1 MFFINYL
8 HDTGP
13 WSKKTSTLC
22 TLLLLL
28 AIFFVLEAAGKGE
41 IVGLFKHKLLKGNK
55 VELNKNYTFVS
66 ATSINSAEY
75 KNISHGACD
84 VHIKDDFIEI
94 TYRGEFCTVDLLS
107 EHKDKIEFK
116 TGVRSP
122 TGGKIAGCLAEGR
135 EGSYSNVL
143 PFIYSKNNEEIN
155 EFKTKGPAPGVC
167 GDQTECETKSEGGKG
182 ECLKWTSLEVSW
194 YKDRKGYYSVYTHLI
209 GEAQGGTYL
218 KDITT
223 FDLEIMNSNEFK
235 MGTKQHNAS
244 EDAYCAPTT
253 DPIVKPV
260 AWTITNHKHLSGDRL
275 LVFSLLPPTVSRV
288 FSKDDKITDKKG
300 SGPTCIL
307 FIQFNTKDYRL
318 LAAIAPPSTTTTT
331 STTIQT
337 TTTTTTEAASPTT
350 TSSTTTSKPEISKCP
365 AVITTTCPECSK
377 EVIWLVLFVIVFL
390 ALIGL
395 AAAFVW
401 FWMKKTKKEKE
412 AETPEQLEDKL
423 LRALYDDEA
432 KKKGPDAVGPFDKWK
447 DNRKKTEKGDAA
459 QGLPPPDGK
468 DASKN
473 KPEEA
478 KAKTEEKSKIE
489 QSPTT
494 KTAIGTDKS
503 VVDNKGKSKA
513 AGVDV
518 KKATSAV
525 SAQSAKTATPDV
537 NTPSTSAIKEQSPN
551 VVYIDRIVKE
561 KVFVKSDEYTIEEYS
576 YDDDGNL
583 KPPKIVPENEI
594 STDSASFEGT
604 PELI

>member
-1 MFFINYL
+1 MFFISYL

-22 TLLLLL
+22 SLLLLL
-28 AIFFVLEAAGKGE
+28 ATFFVLEAAGKEE
-41 IVGLFKHKLLKGNK
+41 IVGLFEHKLLKGNK
-55 VELNKNYTFVS
+55 VELNKNFTFVS
-66 ATSINSAEY
+66 ATSFNSATY

-94 TYRGEFCTVDLLS
+94 TYHGEFCTVDLLS
-107 EHKDKIEFK
+107 GRKDKIEFK
-116 TGVRSP
+116 TGVRSK
-122 TGGKIAGCLAEGR
+122 TGGEIDCLAEGI

-143 PFIYSKNNEEIN
+143 PFIYSKDNEEIN
-155 EFKTKGPAPGVC
+155 EFKADGPSPLKKGAKKC
-167 GDQTECETKSEGGKG
+167 GNEEKCGKRHG
-182 ECLKWTSLEVSW
+182 ECLGETSLEVSW
-194 YKDRKGYYSVYTHLI
+194 SKDKDGRFNAYTHLI
-209 GEAQGGTYL
+209 GEVEKGAQLEGVS
-218 KDITT
+218 I
-223 FDLEIMNSNEFK
+223 FDLEIMDSKGFK
-235 MGTKQHNAS
+235 MAAVQHNAS
-244 EDAYCAPTT
+244 GTNAYCVPKEN
-253 DPIVKPV
+253 PIVKPA
-260 AWTITNHKHLSGDRL
+260 AWTITNHEHLSGDRL

-288 FSKDDKITDKKG
+288 FSKDDKITEKRG
-300 SGPTCIL
+300 SEPKCEL
-307 FIQFNTKDYRL
+307 FIQFSTERYRL
-318 LAAIAPPSTTTTT
+318 LAAIAPSTTT
-331 STTIQT
+331 STTILT
-337 TTTTTTEAASPTT
+337 TTTTTTETPSTTT
-350 TSSTTTSKPEISKCP
+350 TSSTTTSKPEIPKCP

-377 EVIWLVLFVIVFL
+377 EVIWPVLFVIVFL

-401 FWMKKTKKEKE
+401 FWMKKSKKEKE
-412 AETPEQLEDKL
+412 AETPEQLEDKF

-459 QGLPPPDGK
+459 QGLPPDGK

-478 KAKTEEKSKIE
+478 KPKTEEKSKIE

-503 VVDNKGKSKA
+503 VVDNKGKSKS

-537 NTPSTSAIKEQSPN
+537 NTPSTSGIKEQPPN

>member
-1 MFFINYL
+1 MFFIIL

-28 AIFFVLEAAGKGE
+28 ATFFVLEAAGKEE
-41 IVGLFKHKLLKGNK
+41 IVGLFKHKLLNGNK
-55 VELNKNYTFVS
+55 VELNKNYTFAS

-75 KNISHGACD
+75 NNTIFPGACD

-107 EHKDKIEFK
+107 NRKDKIKFK
-116 TGVRSP
+116 TGVRSK
-122 TGGKIAGCLAEGR
+122 TEGELACLAKGR

-143 PFIYSKNNEEIN
+143 PFIYSKNNKEIN
-155 EFKTKGPAPGVC
+155 EFRTKGPDTSDGCSKPN
-167 GDQTECETKSEGGKG
+167 ECKDRHG
-182 ECLKWTSLEVSW
+182 ECLGETSLEVSW
-194 YKDRKGYYSVYTHLI
+194 SKDKDEHFHAYTHLI
-209 GEAQGGTYL
+209 GEAQEG
-218 KDITT
+218 KDLEGVTT
-223 FDLEIMNSNEFK
+223 FDLEIMDSKGFK
-235 MGTKQHNAS
+235 MAAVQHNAS
-244 EDAYCAPTT
+244 GTNAYCVPKEN
-253 DPIVKPV
+253 PIVKPA

-288 FSKDDKITDKKG
+288 FSKDDKITEKRG
-300 SGPTCIL
+300 SEPKCEL
-307 FIQFNTKDYRL
+307 FIQFSTERYRL
-318 LAAIAPPSTTTTT
+318 LAAIAPSTTT

-337 TTTTTTEAASPTT
+337 TTTTTTEAPSTT
-350 TSSTTTSKPEISKCP
+350 TPSSTTTSKPEIPKCP

-377 EVIWLVLFVIVFL
+377 EVIWPVLFVIVFL

-401 FWMKKTKKEKE
+401 FWMKKSKKEKE
-412 AETPEQLEDKL
+412 AETPEQLEDKF

-459 QGLPPPDGK
+459 QGLPPDGK

-478 KAKTEEKSKIE
+478 KPKTEEKSKIE

-503 VVDNKGKSKA
+503 VVDNKGKSKS

-537 NTPSTSAIKEQSPN
+537 NTPSTSGIKEQPPN

>member
-28 AIFFVLEAAGKGE
+28 ATFFVLEAAGKEE
-41 IVGLFKHKLLKGNK
+41 IVGLFNHTLLKGNK

-66 ATSINSAEY
+66 ATSINSATY

-107 EHKDKIEFK
+107 NRKDKIEFK
-116 TGVRSP
+116 TGVRSK
-122 TGGKIAGCLAEGR
+122 TEGEIACLARGR

-143 PFIYSKNNEEIN
+143 PFIYSKNNKEVN
-155 EFKTKGPAPGVC
+155 EFKTNGPTPVSC
-167 GDQTECETKSEGGKG
+167 GGSKTCEDKTEGGQGK
-182 ECLKWTSLEVSW
+182 CLKWTSLEVSW
-194 YKDRKGYYSVYTHLI
+194 SKDRDGHFYAYTHLI
-209 GEAQGGTYL
+209 GEAEGGKHS

-235 MGTKQHNAS
+235 MGAKQHNAA
-244 EDAYCAPTT
+244 EDAYCAPKEN
-253 DPIVKPV
+253 PIVKPA
-260 AWTITNHKHLSGDRL
+260 AWTITNHEHLSGDRL

-288 FSKDDKITDKKG
+288 FNGRITEKRG
-300 SGPTCIL
+300 SGPKCEL
-307 FIQFNTKDYRL
+307 FIQFSTEHYRL
-318 LAAIAPPSTTTTT
+318 LAAIAPSTTTT

-337 TTTTTTEAASPTT
+337 TTTTTTEAPPTT
-350 TSSTTTSKPEISKCP
+350 TSSTTTSKPEIPKCP
-365 AVITTTCPECSK
+365 VCTAVITTTPPECSK
-377 EVIWLVLFVIVFL
+377 EVIWPVLFVIVFL

-401 FWMKKTKKEKE
+401 FWMKKSKKGKE
-412 AETPEQLEDKL
+412 AETPEQLEDKF

-459 QGLPPPDGK
+459 QGLPPDGK

-478 KAKTEEKSKIE
+478 KPKTEEKSKIE

-537 NTPSTSAIKEQSPN
+537 NTPTTSAIKEQPPN

-561 KVFVKSDEYTIEEYS
+561 KVFVKSDEYTIKEYS
-576 YDDDGNL
+576 CDDDGNL